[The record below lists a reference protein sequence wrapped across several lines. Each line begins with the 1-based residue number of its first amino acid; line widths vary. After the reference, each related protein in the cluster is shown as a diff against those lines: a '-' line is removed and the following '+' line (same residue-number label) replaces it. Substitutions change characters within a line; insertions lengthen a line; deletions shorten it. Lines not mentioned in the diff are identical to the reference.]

1 VSFWNNSTVQTFN
14 ITGIPAGATVVKAL
28 LFWGCEC
35 NSASDLANITFAG
48 NPITGTVVASTSTLC
63 WGTTYYN
70 NYVADVTLY
79 VSGNGTYTVQVPSA
93 LSTTP
98 GADGATLYVIYC
110 DPAETTRTITVYAG
124 AEFVNSAS
132 ATWTQGGFTAT
143 TSPQARASITVGDP
157 QDGLYNPG
165 YFNGNYI
172 GSFDGSVPGN
182 HYGYW
187 EADVSSWVPSSA
199 TSVSWELRSSGSDCI
214 SPNVSV
220 LAITSTDPE
229 TFDCSTGYDEPVLID
244 EAGRVIARGHFYVY
258 DASGRLVYSGEGSYT
273 LPKGI
278 FFILSEGKLRRVVRR

>member
-48 NPITGTVVASTSTLC
+48 NPITGT
-63 WGTTYYN
+63 
-70 NYVADVTLY
+70 
-79 VSGNGTYTVQVPSA
+79 
-93 LSTTP
+93 STTP

-199 TSVSWELRSSGSDCI
+199 TSVSWELQSSGSDCI

-229 TFDCSTGYDEPVLID
+229 TFDCSTGYDDPVLID
-244 EAGRVIARGHFYVY
+244 EAGRVIARGHFSVY